1 MHLKEN
7 CALLGFFLSFF
18 HSTGTLIR
26 DQRVLKRNLQSKIG
40 PFPALA
46 KENNL
51 SGLKKR
57 GLYAHLLKTE
67 LSSSPEGS
75 NLGDGQNINGG
86 IGVGS
91 RQGKPGYRVQLKQLK
106 SLRKKDDIIYERDT
120 YVPLK
125 SKGNKATIYNQARF
139 FTRL

>member
-1 MHLKEN
+1 MN
-7 CALLGFFLSFF
+7 YF
-18 HSTGTLIR
+18 
-26 DQRVLKRNLQSKIG
+26 QYYLQSKIG

-75 NLGDGQNINGG
+75 NLGGGQSISGG
-86 IGVGS
+86 IGIGS

-125 SKGNKATIYNQARF
+125 SKGNKATIFTSRAAARSKVGF
-139 FTRL
+139 VLPGEEGDVCQKKGTFAFGCMLS

>member
-1 MHLKEN
+1 MIIAFRE
-7 CALLGFFLSFF
+7 S
-18 HSTGTLIR
+18 
-26 DQRVLKRNLQSKIG
+26 KRKWKSKICS
-40 PFPALA
+40 FPALA

-75 NLGDGQNINGG
+75 NVGGGQNIDGGG

-91 RQGKPGYRVQLKQLK
+91 RQGKPGYRVQLRQLK

-125 SKGNKATIYNQARF
+125 SKGKGRKVRAR
-139 FTRL
+139 LILLAP

>member
-1 MHLKEN
+1 M
-7 CALLGFFLSFF
+7 
-18 HSTGTLIR
+18 
-26 DQRVLKRNLQSKIG
+26 QSKIG

-67 LSSSPEGS
+67 LRSSPEGS
-75 NLGDGQNINGG
+75 NVGGGLHTSSDGG
-86 IGVGS
+86 
-91 RQGKPGYRVQLKQLK
+91 RPGKPGYRVQLKQLK

-125 SKGNKATIYNQARF
+125 SKGN
-139 FTRL
+139 TRQQLLL

>member
-1 MHLKEN
+1 M
-7 CALLGFFLSFF
+7 
-18 HSTGTLIR
+18 
-26 DQRVLKRNLQSKIG
+26 NLQSKIG
-40 PFPALA
+40 SFPALA

-75 NLGDGQNINGG
+75 NLGGGQNINGG
-86 IGVGS
+86 IGAGS

-125 SKGNKATIYNQARF
+125 SKGNKATI
-139 FTRL
+139 FTIKQGSLHVYDSNLIRRTCKKVYLRLTKMI